1 MIACDDVSQCK
12 AVCAGNGGVK
22 ADRFDPAVPLL
33 PLIADSRPHASPGDG
48 TEVVPV
54 QVRTPKPCLYRKQI
68 PEYYNIKPLIG
79 WKLLHPQKAKHEVQM
94 LFGHKPFRLGKR
106 TELC

>member
-1 MIACDDVSQCK
+1 MS
-12 AVCAGNGGVK
+12 
-22 ADRFDPAVPLL
+22 
-33 PLIADSRPHASPGDG
+33 
-48 TEVVPV
+48 
-54 QVRTPKPCLYRKQI
+54 YRKQI